1 LIWGLVKTNAC
12 LNKTEKIVCK
22 LDDNIILLLSASM
35 SDLTYPERAM
45 GSISGSVGA
54 SPEAL
59 RLKAQT
65 A

>member
-1 LIWGLVKTNAC
+1 MRALIKLK
-12 LNKTEKIVCK
+12 KRVCK
-22 LDDNIILLLSASM
+22 LDDEIISLFSANM

-45 GSISGSVGA
+45 GSMSGSVGA

-59 RLKAQT
+59 RLKAQM